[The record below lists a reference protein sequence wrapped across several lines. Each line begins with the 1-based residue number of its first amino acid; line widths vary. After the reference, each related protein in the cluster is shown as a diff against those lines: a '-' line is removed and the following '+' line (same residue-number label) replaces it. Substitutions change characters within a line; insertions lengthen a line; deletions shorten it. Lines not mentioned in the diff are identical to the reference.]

1 MSKSIL
7 IVLIVVFC
15 NGSLI
20 SQNKFFSN
28 LYFPN
33 SYGLCM
39 PFNYNYLRNSAVL
52 SNEFEYRFENK
63 TPIFI
68 RFSIDNSTYQYE
80 IPINN
85 RTNVLKSE
93 LKANSYYFG
102 FGIKKKF
109 EKYRFTG
116 QLQIGELEFK
126 YPIINTLNNNIEV
139 DFLKDNCVGF
149 KTCLGVEYYIFD
161 DFAILFEAYYCI
173 SPSSSIFCKSTY
185 QTVGIKF
192 GITTTLF

>member
-1 MSKSIL
+1 MSKPIL
-7 IVLIVVFC
+7 IVLFIVFC
-15 NGSLI
+15 NSSLI

-39 PFNYNYLRNSAVL
+39 PINNNYLRNSAVL

-68 RFSIDNSTYQYE
+68 RISIDNSTFQFE

-93 LKANSYYFG
+93 LKVNSYYFG
-102 FGIKKKF
+102 FGFKKKF
-109 EKYRFTG
+109 EKFRFTG

-126 YPIINTLNNNIEV
+126 YPIINTLSNNIEV
-139 DFLKDNCVGF
+139 DFLKDKYVSF
-149 KTCLGVEYYIFD
+149 KTCLGLEYYIFD
-161 DFAILFEAYYCI
+161 DFAFLIEAFYSI
-173 SPSSSIFCKSTY
+173 SPSSNIFCKSNY
-185 QTVGIKF
+185 QTVGLKF